1 MRTKLF
7 KSIAEAIKESSL
19 VNNRKQSLFEDL
31 IRIENLLLG
40 SSFSLSSNVYTQTD
54 QRTFFGTSQPTRPL
68 TVAMKTL
75 DELLERDHQRELDGF
90 PRRIRIGKL
99 MRPDESGKPKVVVV
113 PSTVEPKFYHDERT
127 SEEGPQTGG
136 SGDEQEGDII
146 GESPAQPEAGEG
158 EGFGA
163 GEGGATEHE
172 ILQDAFDLGKIIT
185 EKFEL
190 PNIKPKGKKPSFTK
204 FQYDLTDIH
213 RGSGQ
218 ILDKKFTLR
227 ALVRTNLL
235 LGRTDETLEAD
246 TSDFLIV
253 PNDHIYRILSKEKD
267 FEAQAIVFF
276 IRDYSG
282 SMQGKPSEVIS
293 QQHLFI
299 YSWLMFQYQN
309 NVTSRFILHDTVAK
323 EVPDFSAYYRSQ
335 VAGGTRV
342 APAFQL
348 VDQIIE
354 AERLHIENNIY
365 IFYGTDGDDWDED
378 GRETIEAC
386 RRMLPFVNR
395 IGITIAR
402 NSWAGQT
409 KSTVENYFERSG
421 ILVEKPD
428 LIKLDAF
435 DAESFDEQRI
445 IKGIKI
451 LVG

>member
-1 MRTKLF
+1 MKTKLF
-7 KSIAEAIKESSL
+7 TNIIEEIQKSNLARDK
-19 VNNRKQSLFEDL
+19 KQSLFEDL
-31 IRIENLLLG
+31 IRIENLI
-40 SSFSLSSNVYTQTD
+40 SSFSFSRVANIYSQTD
-54 QRTFFGTSQPTRPL
+54 QKTFFG
-68 TVAMKTL
+68 VAGVPHPSITALKTL
-75 DELLERDHQRELDGF
+75 DELLERDRQRELDGF
-90 PRRIRIGKL
+90 LRRIRIGKL
-99 MRPDESGKPKVVVV
+99 MRPDEGGKPKVIGG
-113 PSTVEPKFYHDERT
+113 PTTVEAKFDHDDRG

-136 SGDEQEGDII
+136 TGDEQEGEVI
-146 GESPAQPEAGEG
+146 GETPAQPQEGEG

-163 GEGGATEHE
+163 GKGGDTEHE

-213 RGSGQ
+213 RGFGQ
-218 ILDKKFTLR
+218 ILDKKSTLR
-227 ALVRTNLL
+227 AAVKTNLL
-235 LGRTDETLEAD
+235 LGRVDETLEAD
-246 TSDFLIV
+246 PSDFLIV
-253 PNDHIYRILSKEKD
+253 PQDHIYRILSKEKD
-267 FEAQAIVFF
+267 FEAQAVVFF

-282 SMQGKPSEVIS
+282 SMQGKPSEVIA

-323 EVPDFSAYYRSQ
+323 EVPDFFTYYRSQ

-354 AERLHIENNIY
+354 TERLHLENNIY
-365 IFYGTDGDDWDED
+365 VFYGTDRDDWDKD
-378 GRETIEAC
+378 GREPIEAC

-402 NSWAGQT
+402 NAWAGQT

-421 ILVEKPD
+421 LLAEKPD
-428 LIKLDAF
+428 LIKLDSF